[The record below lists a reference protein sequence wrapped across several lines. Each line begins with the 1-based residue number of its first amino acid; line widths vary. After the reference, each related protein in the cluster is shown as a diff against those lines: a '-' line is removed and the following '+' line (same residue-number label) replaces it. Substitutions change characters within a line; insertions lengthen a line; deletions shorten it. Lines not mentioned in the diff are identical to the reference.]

1 MINNKILK
9 AINNNIFKT
18 IKKHSDELNIEC
30 YVIGGYVRDLLLNK
44 SAPKDIDVLVIGNG
58 IEMAKKVSNELNPK
72 EKVKVFKNFGTAMF
86 KFNNIEVEF
95 VGSRKESYNQSSRNP
110 IVKLGTLEDDLNR
123 RDFTINAI
131 GVGLNSKNWGKLIDN
146 FNGIEDLKNGLI
158 KTPLDPLKTFS
169 DDPLRMLRAIRF
181 SCQLNFKIHT
191 DSLNGIISEKDRI
204 KIISGERIAD
214 ELNKIIMTQKPST
227 GFKILEST
235 GVLKLILPELTAL
248 KGIDEIDGQKHKDN
262 FYHTLEV
269 LDNIC
274 PNTNNIW
281 LRWAA
286 LLHDVGKAPT
296 KRFAKNIG
304 WTFHGHELKGSK
316 MVYNIFKR
324 LNMPLNNKMKYV
336 QKIIFMSSRPIV
348 LSNNNISD
356 SAIRRLIYDAQQDV
370 DDLLTLCEADIT
382 TKNLQRFRKYLNNFK
397 MVRTKIV
404 EVEKRDHIRNFQPP
418 ISGEEIMSYFN
429 INPGKEIGVIKE
441 LIKESILDGEI
452 KNDYESA
459 KLIMIKKGKALGL
472 IKNEK

>member
-1 MINNKILK
+1 VNFQKNLNNP
-9 AINNNIFKT
+9 IFK
-18 IKKHSDELNIEC
+18 IVGEISDKLNISS
-30 YVIGGYVRDLLLNK
+30 YVVGGWVRDMLLDRK
-44 SAPKDIDVLVIGNG
+44 RKVTDIDFVCIGSG
-58 IEMAKKVSNELNPK
+58 IELAKNVAKELK
-72 EKVKVFKNFGTAMF
+72 GAEFKFFKNFGTAMVN
-86 KFNNIEVEF
+86 FNGENYEF
-95 VGSRKESYNQSSRNP
+95 VGARKESYRDDSRKP
-110 IVKLGTLEDDLNR
+110 LVEDGSLDDDQNR
-123 RDFTINAI
+123 RDFTINAMSI
-131 GVGLNSKNWGKLIDN
+131 QLNKHQYGNFIDP
-146 FNGIEDLKNGLI
+146 FDGIKDLERKII
-158 KTPLDPLKTFS
+158 KTPLDPDITFS
-169 DDPLRMLRAIRF
+169 DDPLRMMRAVRF
-181 SCQLNFKIHT
+181 ASELNF
-191 DSLNGIISEKDRI
+191 IISEKTLNAISRNA
-204 KIISGERIAD
+204 KRLSIISQERITD
-214 ELNKIIMTQKPST
+214 ELNKIILSEVPSQ
-227 GFKILEST
+227 GFKILFNTKLLHEFFIEFT
-235 GVLKLILPELTAL
+235 YLQGV
-248 KGIDEIDGQKHKDN
+248 EIINNHAHKDN